1 MKFTSQLRAGVA
13 SLGLLLAASA
23 QAQNPVKFELPQVGS
38 GAQTPAGQTAPA
50 ANAAAPAAAPAA
62 PAVTYTEAQIMEAY
76 GWMLAARGNFAGYEF
91 TPAQIDAMAKGMTLA
106 AQGKDLT
113 YDGKQMGEQLQA
125 FLAKK
130 QQVFLGKVRDAN
142 RANTAEFF
150 TKLKE
155 NKAVKELAGS
165 NGLRYEVLKEGKGQI
180 AKDGQIAKI
189 HLIGAFTNGQ
199 VFEDTVHQQQQGGG
213 IPDPVE
219 VLVKSGTSAPEGLIL
234 ALKNMPV
241 GAKWR
246 LYVPPHLAY
255 GDDGAPGIPPAATLL
270 FEVEV
275 FGVADAPAEQPAAK

>member
-1 MKFTSQLRAGVA
+1 MKFTSQLSAGVA
-13 SLGLLLAASA
+13 SLGLLLAATA
-23 QAQNPVKFELPQVGS
+23 QAQNPVKFELPQVGA
-38 GAQTPAGQTAPA
+38 GAQTPAAQTAPA
-50 ANAAAPAAAPAA
+50 NATAPAAAPAA
-62 PAVTYTEAQIMEAY
+62 PAVTYTETQIMEAY
-76 GWMLAARGNFAGYEF
+76 GWMLAARGNFAGQEF
-91 TPAQIDAMAKGMTLA
+91 TPAQIDAMAKGMTEA

-130 QQVFLGKVRDAN
+130 QQVLLGKIREAN
-142 RANTAEFF
+142 RLNTAEFF

-199 VFEDTVHQQQQGGG
+199 IFESTLQQQQGGG
-213 IPDPVE
+213 IPEPVDM
-219 VLVKSGTSAPEGLIL
+219 LVKSGTNAPEGLIL

-255 GDDGAPGIPPAATLL
+255 GDDGAPGIQPAATLL